1 MTPAAARDGS
11 ALLVA
16 GVLLVLLLALCL
28 GLFFYVLRAA
38 RRRAAAAPAE
48 AAAGAAA
55 TAAMAAAAAAPD
67 TLAARLDQALDAAF
81 ASAREWVSSGRSNEE
96 VPLVWL
102 AGEPGSGKS
111 SLLRMADGGD
121 DAGQGVLSWHRL
133 PQGWVLETDA
143 SYLGLDDKAGAPG
156 WRALA
161 EKLQRNRPRRP
172 LDAVLL
178 TLPADSLLGQDA
190 WPLAEVERRA
200 ALVQQSLAEMQ
211 SLLGLR
217 LPVYLLITRADALTG
232 FGAFAES
239 LPPGLRQAMLG
250 WSNPQ
255 QLEAAFSPDW
265 GRDAFVALRRQVCAL
280 QAELLAA
287 GRPPAD
293 SDSFFQLAGQ
303 VDRLGAPVGAYL
315 ARLMGASA
323 HGEAP
328 LLRGVYLCGDPA
340 AAPGRAEPLFIRD
353 LLAFKVFPERALA
366 RPLRGQHL
374 SRDKRVRR
382 WVAASAALALLWGGA
397 LLWAALDLR
406 GRADA
411 LLATLG
417 RIEQEQRIR
426 SDGVAKYGAL
436 PFTWYQSA
444 AQGLMDSMLGHDDSL
459 VYLAIPASWHWPGRQ
474 GLDQRIDQRFTE
486 GLENIVLRTLA
497 KGLNL
502 QAVALSGVG
511 HDAVSTELTGAPS
524 CELAPLASG
533 GAATVLLSDSPS
545 FAALHRLVDGTV
557 TFEQWQAR
565 FDRLQ
570 NKDEGT
576 IEDLGNL
583 GAYTKAY
590 TLRPEQHPEHHRYLR
605 EALRGTGAGG
615 QTKLA
620 PRGAYEASMV
630 CAFRLNSERFL
641 TQTLDEHRALQLAV
655 AVDQE
660 LRSGIGQADGHRF
673 DQLQRQLHEL
683 GRWLGAPGTRW
694 LSGQEGDFGKP
705 YAALLE
711 QVGKSAMLGPQAA
724 HALREETQKRVLA
737 LGQRLLAAGGDSP
750 VLQRGSDGGK
760 LELVPEVAHMEAGLG
775 ALLKQPF
782 MQLSPGAVAGAAGEG
797 AAGDGGGAL
806 VTWDMNVLNRTLL
819 MVAEQRAYMGRVLA
833 GFPFQFQA
841 ELQSVADQ
849 RLAANLLAGV
859 ALARSR
865 TSDPQEAWQRLG
877 QSQKLLTALLDAVR
891 SQGTPAQYRG
901 MADKLA
907 QQAAAGL
914 RWLQGDFQAGA
925 PYRPREGGFN
935 WWQGSPN
942 PAAQGFAG
950 GQAAALEEYLLN
962 QHAQLENSVKLAQ
975 PLLRLLESA
984 DAGAA
989 EAAATASGHGGIA
1002 DYWRG
1007 LAAEL
1012 ARFQSKHPNS
1022 RITQLDNYIR
1032 GELAETDLQNCS
1044 GRGGAVF
1051 ASGANDFFALRGR
1064 MLASQMAVRC
1074 QELVRGGAISAYQSL
1089 SAAFR
1094 QNLAGRFPFAD
1105 VGHEGETADIDD
1117 VATFFRSVDRY
1128 AAAAARQPP
1137 DARARDFVGAA
1148 ERARTLLAPLLA
1160 PADGG
1165 DAPGYEIS
1173 VRFRVNERGES
1184 DGNNQL
1190 RGELEGNRIVDWT
1203 LQSGE
1208 RSVAWHSGTAGAAQ
1222 TLPWRLGMPLVLTL
1236 RWAENTPTLPYRDGR
1251 DLRMSVQGRDVVY
1264 RFNEPWSLL
1273 RLLAGYR
1280 VAPPAGTAP
1289 RYETLR
1295 FEIPTAPQ
1303 AAGAT
1308 VAAARARVFMRLALS
1323 PAGKKEALAYSQLP
1337 VDAPVSDNLEQVRNV
1352 QMREA
1357 MMNTPPP
1364 GGAR

>member
-1 MTPAAARDGS
+1 PAADG
-11 ALLVA
+11 A
-16 GVLLVLLLALCL
+16 
-28 GLFFYVLRAA
+28 
-38 RRRAAAAPAE
+38 AAAAPAT
-48 AAAGAAA
+48 AAADP
-55 TAAMAAAAAAPD
+55 AAPE
-67 TLAARLDQALDAAF
+67 TLAARLDLALDAAF
-81 ASAREWVSSGRSNEE
+81 ASAREWVSSGRSNED

-111 SLLRMADGGD
+111 SLLRMAADGD
-121 DAGQGVLSWHRL
+121 DAAGQGVLSWHRL

-178 TLPADSLLGQDA
+178 TLPADSLLGKNA

-217 LPVYLLITRADALTG
+217 LPVYVLITRADTLTG
-232 FGAFAES
+232 FAAFAES

-265 GRDAFVALRRQVCAL
+265 GRDAFIALRQQVCAL

-293 SDSFFQLAGQ
+293 SDSFFQLPGQ
-303 VDRLGAPVGAYL
+303 VDRLGAPVAAYL
-315 ARLMGASA
+315 ARLMGVSA

-366 RPLRGQHL
+366 RPLRGQRL

-382 WVAASAALALLWGGA
+382 WVAASAALALVWGGA

-436 PFTWYQSA
+436 PFTWYQAA
-444 AQGLMDSMLGHDDSL
+444 AQGLMDSMLSHDDSL
-459 VYLAIPASWHWPGRQ
+459 VYIAIPASWHWPGRQ

-511 HDAVSTELTGAPS
+511 HDPVSTELTGTPS
-524 CELAPLASG
+524 CELAPLAPG
-533 GAATVLLSDSPS
+533 EGAAVLLSDSPS
-545 FAALHRLVDGTV
+545 FAALNHFVSGTV
-557 TFEQWQAR
+557 QFEQWQSR
-565 FDRLQ
+565 FEHLQ
-570 NKDEGT
+570 NKDQGT
-576 IEDLGNL
+576 VEDLGNL
-583 GAYTKAY
+583 GTYTKAF
-590 TLRPEQHPEHHRYLR
+590 TLRQDQHPEHHRYVR
-605 EALRGTGAGG
+605 QALHGAGG
-615 QTKLA
+615 QQKLA
-620 PRGAYEASMV
+620 PRSGYEASMV
-630 CAFRLNSERFL
+630 CAYRLNSERFL
-641 TQTLDEHRALQLAV
+641 TQTLDEHRALRLAV

-660 LRSGIGQADGHRF
+660 LRSGVGQADGHRF
-673 DQLQRQLHEL
+673 DLLQRQLHDL

-694 LSGQEGDFGKP
+694 LSGQEGDFGKA

-711 QVGKSAMLGPQAA
+711 QVDKSAMLGPQAA
-724 HALREETQKRVLA
+724 HALREETQKRVVA
-737 LGQRLLAAGGDSP
+737 LEHRLLAAGGDSP

-760 LELVPEVAHMEAGLG
+760 LELVPEVAHMEAGLS

-782 MQLSPGAVAGAAGEG
+782 MQLSPGAVAGAAADGEG
-797 AAGDGGGAL
+797 NGGAL

-819 MVAEQRAYMGRVLA
+819 MAGEQRAYMGRVLA

-891 SQGTPAQYRG
+891 SQGSPAQYRG
-901 MADKLA
+901 LADILA
-907 QQAAAGL
+907 QRAAAGL
-914 RWLQGDFQAGA
+914 RWLQSDFQAGA

-942 PAAQGFAG
+942 PAVQGFAG
-950 GQAAALEEYLLN
+950 GQAGALEEYFAN
-962 QHAQLENSVKLAQ
+962 QHIQLENSVKLAQ

-984 DAGAA
+984 DVGAA
-989 EAAATASGHGGIA
+989 EAAATSSAHGGIA

-1044 GRGGAVF
+1044 GRSGAVF
-1051 ASGANDFFALRGR
+1051 ATGANDFFALRGR

-1074 QELVRGGAISAYQSL
+1074 QELVRGGAVTAYQSL
-1089 SAAFR
+1089 STAFR
-1094 QNLAGRFPFAD
+1094 QSLAGRFPFAD
-1105 VGHEGETADIDD
+1105 AGHEGDAADIDD
-1117 VATFFRSVDRY
+1117 VATFFRSVDRH

-1137 DARARDFVGAA
+1137 DARAREFVGAA

-1160 PADGG
+1160 GADGG
-1165 DAPGYEIS
+1165 DAPGYELS

-1190 RGELEGNRIVDWT
+1190 RGELEGNRIVDWS

-1208 RSVAWHSGTAGAAQ
+1208 RSIAWHSGAAGATQ
-1222 TLPWRLGMPLVLTL
+1222 TLAWRLGMPLVLTL

-1251 DLRMSVQGRDVVY
+1251 DTRMSVQGRDVVY

-1273 RLLAGYR
+1273 RLLAAYR

-1337 VDAPVSDNLEQVRNV
+1337 VDAPVSDSSVLI
-1352 QMREA
+1352 
-1357 MMNTPPP
+1357 
-1364 GGAR
+1364 ARP